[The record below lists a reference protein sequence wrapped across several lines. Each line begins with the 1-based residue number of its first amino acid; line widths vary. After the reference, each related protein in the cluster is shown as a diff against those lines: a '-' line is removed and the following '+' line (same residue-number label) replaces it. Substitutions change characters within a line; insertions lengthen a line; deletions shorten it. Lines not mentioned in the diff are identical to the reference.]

1 MKKKIISLFIVS
13 TLLMVMAGC
22 QNTNIAVENYE
33 WKMNVIQSYENY
45 GKIIACEES
54 EKGKLENNG
63 EGVAVIDMIMTAKDG
78 VLTITDIT
86 NDKKYTGKYTKKE
99 SKAES
104 TLYSVTM
111 NGKEWNAV
119 LSFTKYYEGGDKA
132 TLIISNSDYSIQF
145 FER

>member
-1 MKKKIISLFIVS
+1 MKKKIISLFIIS
-13 TLLMVMAGC
+13 TLLIVMTSC
-22 QNTNIAVENYE
+22 QNSNLAIENYE
-33 WKMNVIQSYENY
+33 WKMNVIHSYKDY

-63 EGVAVIDMIMTAKDG
+63 EGVVVIDMIMTVKDG
-78 VLTITDIT
+78 VLTITDNT

-99 SKAES
+99 SKAE
-104 TLYSVTM
+104 TVFYSVTM
-111 NGKEWNAV
+111 DGVEWNAV